1 MPNWCKGTL
10 KIRGTISNLKKFVCE
25 GLASI
30 SGENVLQIIDDD
42 SLSFCVEVKKLL
54 WIRGTHRHFVEP
66 DYIEAYADSQDEK
79 CVLTIPM
86 EAAWS
91 IDSDSLLAI
100 CKEFKIDMKIQGFER
115 GMEFSQLIEI
125 VDEKIIQDEEI
136 IYKDWKWDC
145 PCPDIGG

>member
-1 MPNWCKGTL
+1 M
-10 KIRGTISNLKKFVCE
+10 
-25 GLASI
+25 
-30 SGENVLQIIDDD
+30 
-42 SLSFCVEVKKLL
+42 
-54 WIRGTHRHFVEP
+54 EP
-66 DYIEAYADSQDEK
+66 DYIEVYADSQDEK